1 MTRRVA
7 YIEQRTRST
16 LQGQK
21 RTESPAVYGVRED
34 ETYALQQRRR
44 VRDLDAL
51 LHSCGE
57 RFDLYHT

>member
-1 MTRRVA
+1 MTKCVA
-7 YIEQRTRST
+7 YIEQHARST

-34 ETYALQQRRR
+34 ETDALQQRRR

-51 LHSCGE
+51 LHSRGQ